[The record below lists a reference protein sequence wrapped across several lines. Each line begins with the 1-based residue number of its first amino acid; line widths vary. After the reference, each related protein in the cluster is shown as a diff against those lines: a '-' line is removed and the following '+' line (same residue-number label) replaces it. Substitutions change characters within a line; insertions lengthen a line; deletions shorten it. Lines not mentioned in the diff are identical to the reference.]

1 VLAQYS
7 QVAVRPDGRFPYAT
21 GQAGALAQGYA
32 DAWLVGVDAAVVERF
47 VGVGNPFS
55 AHTLRPGD
63 RVLDVGCGAGL
74 DVFVAARL
82 VGPAGRVSGIDISAD
97 MLAFAVDAAAAGGI
111 AGVQF
116 LEADAAQLPF
126 GDGAFDVI
134 VSNGALNL
142 VPDKDA
148 AFREIARVLRPD
160 GVLAVADLLAHET
173 VPDDVLADPH
183 AWST

>member
-1 VLAQYS
+1 
-7 QVAVRPDGRFPYAT
+7 
-21 GQAGALAQGYA
+21 
-32 DAWLVGVDAAVVERF
+32 
-47 VGVGNPFS
+47 
-55 AHTLRPGD
+55 
-63 RVLDVGCGAGL
+63 
-74 DVFVAARL
+74 
-82 VGPAGRVSGIDISAD
+82 VSGIDISAD

-111 AGVQF
+111 AGVQV

-148 AFREIARVLRPD
+148 VFREIARVLRPD